1 MSKLLVSL
9 VPPITTLY
17 LRVLRATLSISEEG
31 RENID
36 AEGSKLLAVWHNR
49 LFAPIMQLGD
59 LGIGVVV
66 SQSEDGEMITRVIEK
81 LGFIGIRGSS
91 SRGGS
96 NALRGILRHAK
107 SGNNIA
113 FTPDGPRG
121 PRYKVK
127 PGIAFAAQRTGLPF
141 IPIGVSASRKKVFA
155 SWDRFQLP
163 HPFSNVQFIYGEP
176 LIFDKN
182 DDIDDVIGRIE
193 AALVEVNERA
203 DAMLGVTS
211 P

>member
-1 MSKLLVSL
+1 MSKLLVDI

-17 LRVLRATLSISEEG
+17 MRFLRASLNFKEEG
-31 RENID
+31 RERID
-36 AEGSKLLAVWHNR
+36 AEGPKLLAVWHNR
-49 LFAPIMQLGD
+49 LIAPILRLGD

-66 SQSEDGEMITRVIEK
+66 SQSDDGEMITRVIEK
-81 LGFIGIRGSS
+81 LGFVGLRGSS

-141 IPIGVSASRKKVFA
+141 IPIGVAASRKKVFA
-155 SWDRFQLP
+155 S
-163 HPFSNVQFIYGEP
+163 
-176 LIFDKN
+176 
-182 DDIDDVIGRIE
+182 
-193 AALVEVNERA
+193 
-203 DAMLGVTS
+203 
-211 P
+211 

>member
-49 LFAPIMQLGD
+49 LIAPIMQLGD